1 MMKEKEEIIMAVCP
15 RCKKEVSEA
24 YPFCPF
30 CNSEIYPAESG
41 MVEDPKKVEPETPA
55 GRLLTLSEDTDSD
68 FMAKVLGVI
77 GWVNIVAGIIGCI
90 WLAYLFSESPVEFG
104 IPILIGAFFASVS
117 SGCLFLGL
125 KRVLMNQQDMMG
137 MLKRVR
143 YDREKKE

>member
-1 MMKEKEEIIMAVCP
+1 M
-15 RCKKEVSEA
+15 
-24 YPFCPF
+24 
-30 CNSEIYPAESG
+30 
-41 MVEDPKKVEPETPA
+41 EPETPA

-90 WLAYLFSESPVEFG
+90 WLAYLFSESSVKFG
-104 IPILIGAFFASVS
+104 ILILIGAFFASVS

-137 MLKRVR
+137 MLKRIR
-143 YDREKKE
+143 YNREKKE

>member
-1 MMKEKEEIIMAVCP
+1 MAVCP

-24 YPFCPF
+24 YSFCPF
-30 CNSEIYPAESG
+30 CNSEIHPAESG
-41 MVEDPKKVEPETPA
+41 MVEDPKKVEPETPV

-90 WLAYLFSESPVEFG
+90 WLMYLFSESPVEFG

-137 MLKRVR
+137 TLKRIR
-143 YDREKKE
+143 YNREKKE

>member
-1 MMKEKEEIIMAVCP
+1 MAVCP
-15 RCKKEVSEA
+15 RCKKEVSEV
-24 YPFCPF
+24 YSFCPF

-104 IPILIGAFFASVS
+104 IPILIGALFASVS

-137 MLKRVR
+137 TLKRISHR
-143 YDREKKE
+143 R